1 MQAILLAAGKG
12 SRLHPYT
19 DSMPKPLVPVK
30 GKSML
35 LRLLDQIVEVGMN
48 DITIV
53 TGYRAE
59 QIEKTVGDSYSGV
72 PIRYIRNV
80 CYDKTN
86 NIYSLYLARDVVT
99 GDVLLTECDL
109 CLKMEAIQALLKN
122 EAPCSI
128 LTSPFN
134 SETMDGTVVL
144 SKDCSH
150 ADAMLLKKMQH
161 PGEVYSDAYKTV
173 NVYKFTRNFWH
184 KKYIPLLEIYLDT
197 QDKTSYY
204 ELPLGGLIYFQNDDI
219 QIVNVPAECW
229 KEVDDENDLK
239 RAEKWFQLNDRACK
253 QNESIYDRD

>member
-1 MQAILLAAGKG
+1 
-12 SRLHPYT
+12 
-19 DSMPKPLVPVK
+19 
-30 GKSML
+30 
-35 LRLLDQIVEVGMN
+35 
-48 DITIV
+48 
-53 TGYRAE
+53 
-59 QIEKTVGDSYSGV
+59 
-72 PIRYIRNV
+72 
-80 CYDKTN
+80 
-86 NIYSLYLARDVVT
+86 
-99 GDVLLTECDL
+99 
-109 CLKMEAIQALLKN
+109 
-122 EAPCSI
+122 
-128 LTSPFN
+128 
-134 SETMDGTVVL
+134 
-144 SKDCSH
+144 
-150 ADAMLLKKMQH
+150 MQH